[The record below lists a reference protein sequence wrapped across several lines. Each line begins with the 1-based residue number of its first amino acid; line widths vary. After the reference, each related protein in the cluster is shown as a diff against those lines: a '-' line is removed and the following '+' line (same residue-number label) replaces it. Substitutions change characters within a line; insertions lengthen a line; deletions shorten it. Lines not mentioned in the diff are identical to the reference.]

1 MQNYDQAAM
10 LSCQQDPPGVI
21 KTKSGVVLQRS
32 AWAVSLRHSSFSSNF
47 NTDILRTDTYI
58 LACYPEPPIGLQTS
72 LVYICGTFSSIIHYS
87 VILLKSLIVT
97 PAHELISVLTRSQGD
112 PVLD

>member
-21 KTKSGVVLQRS
+21 KDQVRCCSAEIGMGSIVASQFVL
-32 AWAVSLRHSSFSSNF
+32 FNF
-47 NTDILRTDTYI
+47 NTDICTDTYI

-72 LVYICGTFSSIIHYS
+72 LYPFVVHFQAPFII
-87 VILLKSLIVT
+87 
-97 PAHELISVLTRSQGD
+97 Q
-112 PVLD
+112 